1 MGYEWFK
8 THSNGIL
15 RGSLANTDWY
25 VQLLWIK
32 LLAIENETH
41 LRDGCLHFKP
51 GNPMSREYLASQCML
66 DMDRFNTAIDMFLKD
81 IDPEGTARVTILDD
95 GTIRLNKWSY
105 YQADNKKA
113 NDKTKGTLSVATQK
127 KIARVYANKF
137 PDTVIDV
144 IMRDMGYV
152 VINKSTGEILEN
164 VDNGYPKNV

>member
-1 MGYEWFK
+1 
-8 THSNGIL
+8 
-15 RGSLANTDWY
+15 
-25 VQLLWIK
+25 
-32 LLAIENETH
+32 
-41 LRDGCLHFKP
+41 
-51 GNPMSREYLASQCML
+51 ML